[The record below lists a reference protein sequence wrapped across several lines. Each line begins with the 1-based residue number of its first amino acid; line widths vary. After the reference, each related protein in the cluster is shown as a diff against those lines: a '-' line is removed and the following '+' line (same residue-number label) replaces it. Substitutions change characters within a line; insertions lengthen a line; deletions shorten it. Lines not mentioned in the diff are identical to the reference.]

1 VARPLGGV
9 MAEDVLLESPSLGK
23 SCSTVGLLTG
33 EGAKT
38 QMHLIT
44 VSLHVD
50 CLREEHTTRAALE
63 SLLLEVDISEVALH
77 VAKTAENVAA

>member
-1 VARPLGGV
+1 MAHPLGSV
-9 MAEDVLLESPSLGK
+9 NAEDVLLEMRSLGE
-23 SCSTVGLLTG
+23 CCATVSLLTG

-44 VSLHVD
+44 VSLQVD

-77 VAKTAENVAA
+77 VVKFAENIAA